1 MAKQSFQTDFQPAQ
15 KADEQLLH
23 WQQEGIDDNLS
34 KNIKEYLSSDAVPK
48 INALNHLEVQD
59 RDDFVNFTNCLI
71 GGLRYTSLYTCGQ
84 NTSGSQAKS
93 VSLPATSKEW
103 LRPLNIMPRMGVRG
117 TIPTSKLAP
126 LPASLAEG
134 LSLRE
139 IESQISDLA
148 GALQLRLNMKLDG
161 LRFVYRPTRYKVK
174 ISIAP
179 YEADGVASIENLL
192 NFSKFPLMKKMNRP
206 VNSKVALSEWVLDFY
221 SKSQPYSV
229 DRLDDLIQDCSD
241 SKTWCFSST
250 EYVFPVEP
258 GAALVTDVVLSKK
271 NQKVYKLSQFLTTEP
286 QTITIELSNLP
297 SPYIEIEVKWLPLT
311 QMDLLT
317 LEKYPVPRDLM
328 KEWDYVSSMGKSSQN
343 LGCASLARE
352 LRRQVSPN
360 GGETE
365 HELDGGFDS
374 MRSEG
379 SVPTQ
384 SASSR
389 SSGIHPDCR
398 KPLRAE
404 HNISITQATYNIS
417 SDNSIFQLPTIK
429 DEEKEGDF
437 DRSRD
442 KGDGSHCKD
451 TMSLASL
458 LDSVQNEVETINR
471 QPNRYQVLLYELS
484 RVLQVLQEQLS
495 SSSSM
500 TATKSLKCETL
511 SASMEFEIEESIAIL
526 ENAICDPSEESVP
539 AIGTWT
545 QPLTSGWDQL
555 DSVIRWHLCHVSHL
569 IQHLGSSSRLYN
581 SSPGINNDNKSL
593 LCINEDLLAMAL
605 DAQSEI
611 LSDITGLVLNFGEE
625 RDLRK
630 IFTNSHC
637 LAHCGTDSRAFLF
650 SDTFW
655 SRFFWHTPSSGLDG
669 TRRPTLMIQR
679 TDLSEYLLQEYGA
692 LDIDDENKQ
701 SLNSAIDNL
710 IDKVM
715 DLDLADDSG
724 WNEVPLTQLCNRLKL
739 SNFQS
744 QSNFGRQN
752 LKLGSPNDLGGNSL
766 TQSAS
771 NVEPSI
777 SLALRYLIKQA
788 TVCICA
794 GKLQHEL
801 RESDEG
807 LLLCSLETLVDNLS
821 VSSEKTDRRSE
832 LMALSV
838 ENFICL
844 AYTLEREDDPVTAC
858 ASRAI
863 CALEDLTRTARGV
876 ILQSN
881 PLPFLRTAGPCCAF
895 LNELDMFSRK
905 VRSANL
911 RSQEGNYRRGRIT
924 NMQSGYSLISP
935 VGTAILWAM
944 QCPDEE
950 DYRMAALAAWDCL
963 SAPTRISLSH
973 SSGRPHSY
981 LFKQQPRK
989 SGVTGVNQSGG
1000 RDQGPIQA
1008 EVRRMNLADDSAK
1021 VRRMALRILVSR
1033 QISRSMACSLDMS
1046 C

>member
-1 MAKQSFQTDFQPAQ
+1 MAKQAFQTDFQPAQ
-15 KADEQLLH
+15 KVDEQLLH
-23 WQQEGIDDNLS
+23 WQQESIGDNLF
-34 KNIKEYLSSDAVPK
+34 KNIREYLSSDAVPK
-48 INALNHLEVQD
+48 INAPSHLGVQD
-59 RDDFVNFTNCLI
+59 RDDFVNFTNRLI
-71 GGLRYTSLYTCGQ
+71 GQ

-93 VSLPATSKEW
+93 VSLPANSKEW
-103 LRPLNIMPRMGVRG
+103 LLPFNIMPRKGVWG
-117 TIPTSKLAP
+117 TIPTPQLPP

-134 LSLRE
+134 SSLRA
-139 IESQISDLA
+139 IESQIGDLA

-179 YEADGVASIENLL
+179 YEADGVASIGNLSNL
-192 NFSKFPLMKKMNRP
+192 SKLSLMRMMNRS
-206 VNSKVALSEWVLDFY
+206 VISKMALSEWVLDFY
-221 SKSQPYSV
+221 SKSKPYSV
-229 DRLDDLIQDCSD
+229 DRLDDVIQDCSD

-250 EYVFPVEP
+250 ECVFPVEP
-258 GAALVTDVVLSKK
+258 GAALVTDIVSSKK

-286 QTITIELSNLP
+286 QTITIELSNLA

-343 LGCASLARE
+343 LGCAPIARE
-352 LRRQVSPN
+352 LGRQVSPN
-360 GGETE
+360 GGEAE

-379 SVPTQ
+379 SVPAQ
-384 SASSR
+384 FASSR
-389 SSGIHPDCR
+389 SSGLHPDCR

-404 HNISITQATYNIS
+404 HNISVTQATYNSS
-417 SDNSIFQLPTIK
+417 SDNSTFLLPTMK
-429 DEEKEGDF
+429 DEEKKGDF

-442 KGDGSHCKD
+442 KGDGSHCED

-471 QPNRYQVLLYELS
+471 QPNRYQVLLYE
-484 RVLQVLQEQLS
+484 QLS
-495 SSSSM
+495 SSPSM
-500 TATKSLKCETL
+500 TATNSLKCGTL
-511 SASMEFEIEESIAIL
+511 SASMEFEIEESITIL
-526 ENAICDPSEESVP
+526 DSAICDPSGESVP

-569 IQHLGSSSRLYN
+569 IQHLGSSSRFYN

-611 LSDITGLVLNFGEE
+611 LSDITGLVLNCGEE
-625 RDLRK
+625 RDLGK
-630 IFTNSHC
+630 VFANSHC
-637 LAHCGTDSRAFLF
+637 LAYCGTDYRAFLF

-655 SRFFWHTPSSGLDG
+655 SRFFWHTPSSRLDG
-669 TRRPTLMIQR
+669 TLRPTLMIQR
-679 TDLSEYLLQEYGA
+679 TDLNEYLLQEYGA
-692 LDIDDENKQ
+692 LDTDDENKQ

-710 IDKVM
+710 IDKIM
-715 DLDLADDSG
+715 DLDLMDSSV
-724 WNEVPLTQLCNRLKL
+724 WSEVPLTQLCNRLRL
-739 SNFQS
+739 SNFKS
-744 QSNFGRQN
+744 LSKFGGQN
-752 LKLGSPNDLGGNSL
+752 LKLGSPSNRGGNPL
-766 TQSAS
+766 TRSAS
-771 NVEPSI
+771 NAEPSI
-777 SLALRYLIKQA
+777 SLALKYLIKQ
-788 TVCICA
+788 

-801 RESDEG
+801 RESDER
-807 LLLCSLETLVDNLS
+807 LLLCSLETLADNLS
-821 VSSEKTDRRSE
+821 VPSEKTDRRSE

-844 AYTLEREDDPVTAC
+844 AYTLEHEDDPVTAC

-863 CALEDLTRTARGV
+863 CALEDLTRTACGV

-881 PLPFLRTAGPCCAF
+881 PLPFLRTAGSCCAF
-895 LNELDMFSRK
+895 LNELDIFSRK
-905 VRSANL
+905 ARSANL
-911 RSQEGNYRRGRIT
+911 RSQEGSYVRGRIT
-924 NMQSGYSLISP
+924 NLQSGYSLISP

-944 QCPDEE
+944 QCPNEE

-963 SAPTRISLSH
+963 SSPTGMSLSH
-973 SSGRPHSY
+973 SSGRPQSH
-981 LFKQQPRK
+981 LFKQQPRR
-989 SGVTGVNQSGG
+989 SGVTGVNQSDG

-1033 QISRSMACSLDMS
+1033 QISRSIACSLDTS
-1046 C
+1046 R